1 MWNKTSKELDKIFDD
16 GEVDINDYLHLSSA
30 NKPNKNNMQIYLLNT
45 KKAKGEPEGAKR
57 IPASTKVSDHTPESV
72 VVKVHSADSEG
83 RTYVR
88 CWINPPPKLWYN
100 SVIVENSWHEGEC
113 NWFFTYCNGAYNLEE
128 WHELLEQLRPVQ
140 NWIYQLKEEVSNK
153 RKLCNLLN

>member
-1 MWNKTSKELDKIFDD
+1 MGNKTSKELDKIFDD

-57 IPASTKVSDHTPESV
+57 IPASTKVNDHTPESV
-72 VVKVHSADSEG
+72 VVKVHSTDSEG

-88 CWINPPPKLWYN
+88 CWIYPPAKMWNN
-100 SVIVENSWHEGEC
+100 SVILENSWRQDEN
-113 NWFFTYCNGAYNLEE
+113 NWFLTYCNGAYTLEE
-128 WHELLEQLRPVQ
+128 WHEMVEQLRPVED
-140 NWIYQLKEEVSNK
+140 WLYKLKEEASNK

>member
-1 MWNKTSKELDKIFDD
+1 
-16 GEVDINDYLHLSSA
+16 
-30 NKPNKNNMQIYLLNT
+30 MQIYLLNT

-72 VVKVHSADSEG
+72 VVKVYSTDSEG

-88 CWINPPPKLWYN
+88 CWINPPAKIWYN
-100 SVIVENSWHEGEC
+100 SVIVENSWNEGEN
-113 NWFFTYCNGAYNLEE
+113 NWFFTHCNGAYTLEE
-128 WHELLEQLRPVQ
+128 WHELLEQLRPVED
-140 NWIYQLKEEVSNK
+140 WLYKVKEEASNK

>member
-1 MWNKTSKELDKIFDD
+1 MKARDLDKIFDD
-16 GEVDINDYLHLSSA
+16 GEVDINDYLDLSSA

-57 IPASTKVSDHTPESV
+57 IPASTKVNDHTPESV
-72 VVKVHSADSEG
+72 VVKVYSADSEG

-88 CWINPPPKLWYN
+88 CWINPPAKVWYN
-100 SVIVENSWHEGEC
+100 SVMLENSWREDEN
-113 NWFFTYCNGAYNLEE
+113 NWFFTFCNGAHTLEE

-140 NWIYQLKEEVSNK
+140 NWIYQLKEEALNK

>member
-1 MWNKTSKELDKIFDD
+1 
-16 GEVDINDYLHLSSA
+16 
-30 NKPNKNNMQIYLLNT
+30 MQIYLLNT

-57 IPASTKVSDHTPESV
+57 IPSSTKVSDHTPESV
-72 VVKVHSADSEG
+72 VVKVYSADSEG

-88 CWINPPPKLWYN
+88 CWINPPAKIWYN
-100 SVIVENSWHEGEC
+100 SVILENSWNTEVGRQDEN
-113 NWFFTYCNGAYNLEE
+113 NWFFTHCNGAYTLEE

-140 NWIYQLKEEVSNK
+140 NWIYQLKEEASNK